1 MTSNK
6 REIAMV
12 SRKALLIIICSL
24 LFSPAGVQFVWAG
37 KSVTVIITAGQ
48 SNTAGRCY
56 NDSLPE
62 YIKALGGQY
71 KYCQWS
77 YTNGRTRKADKEGVF
92 RPFWPEMEGRGA
104 GAGRFAYDAI
114 TYYLVEQ
121 ALQQPFYVIKQAEGG
136 TSIDPACRSTNNHH
150 WSADVAFL
158 DSTQSVNMG
167 GLSLLKALESNID
180 KSIDALK
187 AQGLDPDIK
196 CMLWHQGESD
206 RGKAAQYH
214 DNLKAMVGHIRQHL
228 VEKTGNKKYAA
239 LPFLCGAVPANSKQY
254 KIQVEDAKMQLA
266 KEDKN
271 FHYIPLEEAT
281 FIGDQLH
288 FDRPTAERLG
298 RDMFNKMLDLKL
310 LKGKRAE

>member
-1 MTSNK
+1 MKKILLT
-6 REIAMV
+6 IVAILAM
-12 SRKALLIIICSL
+12 SSI
-24 LFSPAGVQFVWAG
+24 WAG
-37 KSVTVIITAGQ
+37 KPVTVIITAGQ

-71 KYCQWS
+71 RYCQWS

-104 GAGRFAYDAI
+104 GAWRFAYDAI
-114 TYYLVEQ
+114 VYYLMEQ
-121 ALQQPFYVIKQAEGG
+121 KLQKPFYVIKQAEGG

-150 WSADVAFL
+150 WSADEAFL
-158 DSTQSVNMG
+158 DSTTSVNLG

-187 AQGLDPDIK
+187 AQGLEPDIK

-206 RGKAAQYH
+206 RGKAQNYYT
-214 DNLKAMVGHIRQHL
+214 NLKAMIAHIRQHL
-228 VEKTGNKKYAA
+228 VEKTGDKKYAS
-239 LPFLCGAVPANSKQY
+239 LPFLCGAVPANSKQF
-254 KIQVEDAKMQLA
+254 KQQVEDAKLQLA
-266 KEDKN
+266 QEDKN
-271 FHYIPLEEAT
+271 FHYIPLEDAT

-298 RDMFNKMLDLKL
+298 RSMYDKMLELKL
-310 LKGKRAE
+310 LK